1 MSIDEATDGLAR
13 LSNLPVP
20 LYWLLSVVAA
30 VSISFG
36 GLYARLEYVASD
48 INEIKIAMASVR
60 TESAS
65 YQSAIAILQA
75 QQTRTDRDFAQIREI
90 VLTSQFGRH

>member
-1 MSIDEATDGLAR
+1 MSIDELKDGVSD
-13 LSNLPVP
+13 LSSLPVP

-36 GLYARLEYVASD
+36 GIYAKIEVVAAD
-48 INEIKIAMASVR
+48 ISEIKTAMSEVR
-60 TESAS
+60 TESTS

-75 QQTRTDRDFAQIREI
+75 NQTRADRDFAQIREM
-90 VLTSQFGRH
+90 VLTSQFHR